1 MAVLLN
7 LMLVLIASIVNA
19 GAAGESETVMRD
31 TSVIARQGIP
41 AAVNQETSAAGTSE
55 TGGLDPPDAGRL
67 LLTGTIAV
75 AVLFLLIVVGFVG
88 SFFWWDTD
96 LRTLLAMSV
105 ALFVLLMV
113 MVVATIVHRYR

>member
-55 TGGLDPPDAGRL
+55 TGGLDPPDTGRL
-67 LLTGTIAV
+67 LLIGTIAV
-75 AVLFLLIVVGFVG
+75 AVLFLLIVVGLVG
-88 SFFWWDTD
+88 GFFWWDSD

-105 ALFVLLMV
+105 ALFVQLMV